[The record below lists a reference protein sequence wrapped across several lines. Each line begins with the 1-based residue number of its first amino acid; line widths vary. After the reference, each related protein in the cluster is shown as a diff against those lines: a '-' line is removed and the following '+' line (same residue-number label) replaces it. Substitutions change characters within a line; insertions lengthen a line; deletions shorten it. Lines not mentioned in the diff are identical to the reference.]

1 MSLRPVRA
9 LSFLSLL
16 AACGDRVLPPAEAAA
31 SLRWD
36 VSTTGSSTPTCVP
49 GPHWSNAP
57 VSPND
62 EQLLFSD
69 RIVGATVADG
79 KEGARV
85 RCRVAPRNDKYF
97 VAAEVSSVG
106 VAPSGAPLFTDLV
119 VNVTVGR
126 NERDVQGTLYVTDDR
141 SGFTFSS
148 DTGVVPP
155 KPGCLF
161 SVNPDGELGVAPRR
175 IWARVTCAHIAD
187 WRNRDKQ
194 ECSITEGFFLFDHC
208 AEE

>member
-1 MSLRPVRA
+1 MSLRSVLA
-9 LSFLSLL
+9 MSLFSLL
-16 AACGDRVLPPAEAAA
+16 SCSDPALPPAEAAA
-31 SLRWD
+31 SLHWD
-36 VSTTGSSTPTCVP
+36 ISTTGSSTPACVP

-62 EQLLFSD
+62 EQLVFSD
-69 RIVGATVADG
+69 RIVAAAVADG
-79 KEGARV
+79 RDGARV
-85 RCRVAPRNDKYF
+85 RCRVAPRNDKYL

-106 VAPSGAPLFTDLV
+106 VAPGGTALSTDLV
-119 VNVTVGR
+119 VNVVVGR
-126 NERDVQGTLYVTDDR
+126 NDRDVQGTLYITDDK

-148 DTGVVPP
+148 DTGIVPP

-161 SVNPDGELGVAPRR
+161 SVDAGRLAVAPRSV
-175 IWARVTCAHIAD
+175 WAKVTCSHIAD

-194 ECSITEGFFLFDHC
+194 ECSISEGYFFFDHC